1 MAALRASKLNTSFKL
16 WHVFEIKE
24 RDAAGRICRLETPH
38 GTITT
43 PTVLPVINPSS
54 MPISPEEIR
63 KMGAQ
68 AVITNSYIIYKN
80 ENFRKIAMENGVHK
94 LINFSGP
101 IMTDSGSFQIYMYG
115 ADISPLEIVEFQR
128 DIGSDIGTILDL
140 FSLNATKHRA
150 IDEVSETIKRA
161 RASVSLKKKMMLA
174 CTVQGGTYPDLR
186 EKCAREMGKLNADVH
201 PIGGVVPLMEQQ
213 RYRELAEII
222 IASKKGLPPSRP
234 VHLFGAGHPM
244 VFPMA
249 VALGCDM
256 FDSAAY
262 IKYASDGRMI
272 FPDGTAKL
280 DEMEELPCS
289 CRVCSS
295 YKVKELRE
303 MEEKE
308 RTAKLAYHNLY
319 QMFAEMRRIR
329 EAIRGGWLWELVERR
344 AASHPALMDA
354 MEVLKK
360 EKKWLERWE
369 PISKKRAF
377 MYTGRYSMHRPTIY
391 RLHKR
396 LLERFSFRYPDS
408 VILKEKGKPYS
419 RYYKNLKG
427 RKANFVVD
435 SSIGFIPIELEEMYP
450 IAQSVFPIKIDE
462 EGKRI
467 VRTFNK
473 KFEGKIPGIVG
484 MGEIKN
490 EKGDFDLQK
499 IMAVA
504 DMQFGKGA
512 GKALFDGDIK
522 IIKSRK
528 TGKIRNVYC
537 DGKHV
542 VSMRATDGFFTL
554 KAAGAKLL
562 HELFKAPKLRV
573 VVEDDAV
580 PFIREGKNVF
590 AKFVIECDDELR
602 PYDEALI
609 VDSKDE
615 LIAVG
620 QCRMNREEMLSFES
634 GMAAKTRES
643 IT

>member
-1 MAALRASKLNTSFKL
+1 M
-16 WHVFEIKE
+16 FEIKE
-24 RDAAGRICRLETPH
+24 RDAAGRICRFETPH

-43 PTVLPVINPSS
+43 PTVLPVINPGS
-54 MPISPEEIR
+54 MPISPDEMR

-80 ENFRKIAMENGVHK
+80 FRKTALEKGVHE

-128 DIGSDIGTILDL
+128 EIGSDIGTILDL
-140 FSLNATKHRA
+140 FSLNATKHKA
-150 IDEVSETIKRA
+150 IDEVNETIERA
-161 RASVSLKKKMMLA
+161 KASIPLKGEMMIA

-186 EKCAREMGKLNADVH
+186 ERCAREMGELEADVH

-262 IKYASDGRMI
+262 IKYASDNRMI
-272 FPDGTAKL
+272 FSDGTAKL
-280 DEMEELPCS
+280 DDMEELPCS

-295 YKVKELRE
+295 HTVKELKE
-303 MEEKE
+303 MDEKE
-308 RTAKLAYHNLY
+308 RVEKLAYHNLY
-319 QMFAEMRRIR
+319 QTFAEMRRIR
-329 EAIRGGWLWELVERR
+329 EAIRGGWLWELVEQR
-344 AASHPALMDA
+344 AASHPALIDA
-354 MEVLKK
+354 MEVLKR

-369 PISKKRAF
+369 PVSKKRAF
-377 MYTGRYSMHRPTIY
+377 MYAGRYSMHRPAIY
-391 RLHKR
+391 RLHNR
-396 LLERFSFRYPDS
+396 LLERFSFSYPRS
-408 VILKEKGKPYS
+408 VIIEEKGKPYS
-419 RYYKNLKG
+419 RYYRNLKG
-427 RKANFVVD
+427 RKANFVVN
-435 SSIGFIPIELEEMYP
+435 SSLGLIPMELEEMYP
-450 IAQSVFPIKIDE
+450 VAQSVFPLKIDE
-462 EGKRI
+462 EGKRL
-467 VRTFNK
+467 VRAFNR
-473 KFEGKIPGIVG
+473 KFKEKIPGVVDAG
-484 MGEIKN
+484 SVKN
-490 EKGDFDLQK
+490 EKANFDLQK
-499 IMAVA
+499 VMAVA

-512 GKALFDGDIK
+512 GKALFNGDIE
-522 IIKSRK
+522 IVKSKK

-537 DGKHV
+537 NGEHV
-542 VSMRATDGFFTL
+542 VSMRATDGLFTL
-554 KAAGAKLL
+554 KAKGAEIL
-562 HELFKAPKLRV
+562 HEFFKAPKLRV

-590 AKFVIECDDELR
+590 AKFVVDCDKELR

-609 VDSKDE
+609 VDGKDE

-634 GMAAKTRES
+634 GMAVKTREG
-643 IT
+643 IE

>member
-1 MAALRASKLNTSFKL
+1 M
-16 WHVFEIKE
+16 FEIKE
-24 RDAAGRICRLETPH
+24 RDAAGRICRFETPH

-43 PTVLPVINPSS
+43 PTVLPVINPGS
-54 MPISPEEIR
+54 MSISPDEMR

-80 ENFRKIAMENGVHK
+80 EKFRKIALEKGVHE

-101 IMTDSGSFQIYMYG
+101 VMTDSGSFQIYMYG

-140 FSLNATKHRA
+140 FSLNATKHKA
-150 IDEVSETIKRA
+150 IDEVNETIARA
-161 RASVSLKKKMMLA
+161 RASVSVKGKMMLA

-186 EKCAREMGKLNADVH
+186 EKCAREVGGLNADVH

-213 RYRELAEII
+213 RYKELAEII

-262 IKYASDGRMI
+262 IKYANGGRMI

-295 YKVKELRE
+295 YTVKELKE
-303 MEEKE
+303 MDERE
-308 RTAKLAYHNLY
+308 RTEKIAYHNLY
-319 QMFAEMRRIR
+319 QTFAEMRRIR

-344 AASHPALMDA
+344 AISHPSLMDA
-354 MEVLKK
+354 MEVLKR
-360 EKKWLERWE
+360 EKKWLEEWDGV
-369 PISKKRAF
+369 SKKRAF
-377 MYTGRYSMHRPTIY
+377 IYAGRYSMHRPAIY
-391 RLHKR
+391 RLHNR
-396 LLERFSFRYPDS
+396 LMERFSFSYPKS
-408 VILKEKGKPYS
+408 VILQEKGKPYS
-419 RYYKNLKG
+419 RYYRNLKG

-435 SSIGFIPIELEEMYP
+435 SSLGLIPMELEEMYP
-450 IAQSVFPIKIDE
+450 VAQSVFPLKLDE
-462 EGKRI
+462 EGMRI
-467 VRTFNK
+467 VRAFNK
-473 KFEGKIPGIVG
+473 KFKEKLPVVT
-484 MGEIKN
+484 ETN
-490 EKGDFDLQK
+490 NLEKGANFDLQK

-504 DMQFGKGA
+504 DMQFGRGA
-512 GKALFDGDIK
+512 GKALFSGDIEMV
-522 IIKSRK
+522 KSKK

-537 DGKHV
+537 NGKHV
-542 VSMRATDGFFTL
+542 VSMRATDGLFTL
-554 KAAGAKLL
+554 KAAGAEIL
-562 HELFKAPKLRV
+562 HNSFEAPKLRV
-573 VVEDDAV
+573 VIEDDAV
-580 PFIREGKNVF
+580 PFVRGGKNVF
-590 AKFVIECDDELR
+590 AKFVVDCDEELR

-609 VDSKDE
+609 VNKKDE
-615 LIAVG
+615 LIGVG
-620 QCRMNREEMLSFES
+620 QCRMNRREMLSFEG
-634 GMAAKTRES
+634 GMAVKTREG
-643 IT
+643 IK